1 MNVVDNPNKISRKL
15 ISGQEYKSTLTALN
29 KAINGSSIEDFLTA
43 AENAMQACSMIL
55 KKIDKK
61 KDR

>member
-1 MNVVDNPNKISRKL
+1 MNIFFPDD
-15 ISGQEYKSTLTALN
+15 EYKSSLAALS
-29 KAINGSSIEDFLTA
+29 KAVSGSSIEEFLAA
-43 AENAMQACSMIL
+43 AENAMVACGMIL

>member
-1 MNVVDNPNKISRKL
+1 MNIFFPDD
-15 ISGQEYKSTLTALN
+15 EYKSSLAALS
-29 KAINGSSIEDFLTA
+29 KAVCGTSTEEFLTA
-43 AENAMQACSMIL
+43 AESALVACGMIL